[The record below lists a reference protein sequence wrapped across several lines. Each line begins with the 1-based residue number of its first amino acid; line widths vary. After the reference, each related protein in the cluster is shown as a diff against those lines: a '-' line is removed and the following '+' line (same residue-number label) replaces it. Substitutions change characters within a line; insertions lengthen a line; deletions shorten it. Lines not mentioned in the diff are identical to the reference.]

1 MQPKPVAKRFY
12 RRYNVRN
19 IRVYLRL
26 FDAMPPCSSEREFC
40 RQLRL
45 PQSSFARWKKNR
57 HQYDSSTNRGS
68 RATLLGRGKTESV
81 AFADELLQSMEDVR
95 NEESFLTTTS
105 MATWLLTNKHEWT
118 TMFGDEG
125 SDESHKRLLEWC
137 RRFAYRHGFSYRA
150 PVRAKRLQSDLE
162 ETRQSFATSFWAE
175 HSGVSLG
182 DIINADETPVYYDMP
197 PTKTLSKRGDS
208 ARVKEA
214 QKHSERVSVLLSIR
228 ADGGKLPPLIIVK
241 GTPGGTIDCDELPT
255 YPPGAVYAVQEH
267 AYMDHDVWAIY
278 LREILKFEVQGPTV
292 LVVDNLHAHVSDR
305 AKTIMEVELNCSAT
319 LAQLPANSTSFVQ
332 PLDVGIMGPFKSMC
346 RKEWLYEER
355 VQTAAEKRL
364 KLIQRVIKV
373 WGMVSSSMIVRS
385 FEKAL
390 PNVVEL

>member
-1 MQPKPVAKRFY
+1 MLA
-12 RRYNVRN
+12 
-19 IRVYLRL
+19 
-26 FDAMPPCSSEREFC
+26 CSSEREFC

-57 HQYDSSTNRGS
+57 HQYHSSTNRGS

-81 AFADELLQSMEDVR
+81 AFADELLQSMDDVR

-137 RRFAYRHGFSYRA
+137 RRFAYRHSFSYRA

-197 PTKTLSKRGDS
+197 PTKTLSERGNS

-228 ADGGKLPPLIIVK
+228 ADGEK
-241 GTPGGTIDCDELPT
+241 
-255 YPPGAVYAVQEH
+255 
-267 AYMDHDVWAIY
+267 
-278 LREILKFEVQGPTV
+278 
-292 LVVDNLHAHVSDR
+292 
-305 AKTIMEVELNCSAT
+305 
-319 LAQLPANSTSFVQ
+319 
-332 PLDVGIMGPFKSMC
+332 
-346 RKEWLYEER
+346 WL
-355 VQTAAEKRL
+355 
-364 KLIQRVIKV
+364 
-373 WGMVSSSMIVRS
+373 MHH
-385 FEKAL
+385 
-390 PNVVEL
+390 

>member
-1 MQPKPVAKRFY
+1 C
-12 RRYNVRN
+12 N
-19 IRVYLRL
+19 
-26 FDAMPPCSSEREFC
+26 
-40 RQLRL
+40 
-45 PQSSFARWKKNR
+45 
-57 HQYDSSTNRGS
+57 T
-68 RATLLGRGKTESV
+68 
-81 AFADELLQSMEDVR
+81 
-95 NEESFLTTTS
+95 
-105 MATWLLTNKHEWT
+105 
-118 TMFGDEG
+118 
-125 SDESHKRLLEWC
+125 
-137 RRFAYRHGFSYRA
+137 
-150 PVRAKRLQSDLE
+150 
-162 ETRQSFATSFWAE
+162 
-175 HSGVSLG
+175 
-182 DIINADETPVYYDMP
+182 DETPVYYDMP
-197 PTKTLSKRGDS
+197 PTKTLSERGNS

-228 ADGGKLPPLIIVK
+228 ADGEKLPPLIIVK
-241 GTPGGTIDCDELPT
+241 GTPGGTIDYDELPT
-255 YPPGAVYAVQEH
+255 YPPGAVYVVQKH

-332 PLDVGIMGPFKSMC
+332 PLDVDTMGPFKSMC

-390 PNVVEL
+390 PNVVQL